1 MCLYQSPSPHA
12 QTKIC
17 SPASVQSEGITVG
30 MHHKKLALFRS
41 EILLEYLTGCTQL
54 TAHSSWGLQC
64 HHHHSFYEP
73 YGKMI
78 TLLSKHPLFHPADCL
93 HTCSLIATAWRRT
106 IFHAGSGDPKDSR
119 WELHCGAAA
128 VSVLRRC
135 QRPSCCL
142 LLSLRRGFGTLSSEV
157 WALGTTRTPAPS
169 SQNPG
174 GSSLSAGFSELL
186 WIHSTSTG
194 PDLCLQV
201 QWLCLCCVIKQNR
214 ALLCP
219 QHIIQVHILT
229 FPPVLLSLKTKWSC
243 P

>member
-1 MCLYQSPSPHA
+1 MCLYRSPSPHA
-12 QTKIC
+12 QTKTC

-93 HTCSLIATAWRRT
+93 HTCSLIATARRRT
-106 IFHAGSGDPKDSR
+106 IFHSGSGDPKDSR

-142 LLSLRRGFGTLSSEV
+142 LLSPRRGFGTCLQKFGHLGPPGPRLHPAKIQEATASVLGFLSSSGST
-157 WALGTTRTPAPS
+157 APA
-169 SQNPG
+169 Q
-174 GSSLSAGFSELL
+174 
-186 WIHSTSTG
+186 
-194 PDLCLQV
+194 DLPCASRCSGYACAV
-201 QWLCLCCVIKQNR
+201 Y
-214 ALLCP
+214 
-219 QHIIQVHILT
+219 
-229 FPPVLLSLKTKWSC
+229 
-243 P
+243 